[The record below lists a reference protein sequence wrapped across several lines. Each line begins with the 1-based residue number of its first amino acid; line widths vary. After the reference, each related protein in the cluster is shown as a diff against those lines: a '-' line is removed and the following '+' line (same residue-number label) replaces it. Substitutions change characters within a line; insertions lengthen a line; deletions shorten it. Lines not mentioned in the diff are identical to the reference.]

1 MLACAAAVVAPGS
14 IQQHVSSTLLH
25 TPRPDWRGFF
35 EPGPHSVKAGR
46 LSSQK
51 GKVTELRY
59 GFMLPAGTAILN
71 SDCTDMKIIDLLLND
86 FSVFGLR
93 IQYWIPAVIGVFS
106 AYGLFDW
113 LDRKRHQKGN
123 AGRAQCDAASNLSKG
138 RNTLAS

>member
-1 MLACAAAVVAPGS
+1 
-14 IQQHVSSTLLH
+14 
-25 TPRPDWRGFF
+25 
-35 EPGPHSVKAGR
+35 VKAGR

-51 GKVTELRY
+51 GKFTELRY
-59 GFMLPAGTAILN
+59 EFMLPAGTATLN

-93 IQYWIPAVIGVFS
+93 IQYWIPAVIVVFA